1 MANNK
6 LNTDPKDNKPLES
19 ALPPGVSDPP
29 APAATKILNNLSE
42 HEQAMIPGMGEN
54 APAGKVIDLSDI
66 KTAVDQKDKA
76 STTPD
81 VTAKPLKATPAQKC
95 RGRLPKKQAGVS
107 AGKKQRSPSQ
117 VARLR
122 LTRRPVTKCPEGRK
136 LSRSGKRAPAVHLCL
151 NPLRR

>member
-19 ALPPGVSDPP
+19 ALPPGVSDPL

-42 HEQAMIPGMGEN
+42 HEQAMIPGMSEN

-81 VTAKPLKATPAQKC
+81 VTAKPLKATPAQSAVAVYRKSRLGC
-95 RGRLPKKQAGVS
+95 LRGKSSGAPHK
-107 AGKKQRSPSQ
+107 SP
-117 VARLR
+117 V
-122 LTRRPVTKCPEGRK
+122 
-136 LSRSGKRAPAVHLCL
+136 
-151 NPLRR
+151 